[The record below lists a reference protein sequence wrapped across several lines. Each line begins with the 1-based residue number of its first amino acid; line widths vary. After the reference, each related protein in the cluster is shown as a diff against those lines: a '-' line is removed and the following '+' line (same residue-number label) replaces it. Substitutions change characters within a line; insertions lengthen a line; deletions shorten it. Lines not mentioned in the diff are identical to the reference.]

1 MGERDTLHYE
11 TPRLHRLAAATGELE
26 LLDAPAKRLAR
37 AARSAL
43 PAGPVKDV
51 LSGTFLGHPLHPL
64 LTDLPIG
71 SWTSAVMLDWI
82 GGRESRTA
90 ARRLVAAGVVAAL
103 PTAAA
108 GASEWVDTE
117 MSSATVRRTGVVHAS
132 ANLMAL
138 GLFAAS
144 YLARRRGASGRAL
157 ALTGAGALVAGGHLG
172 GHLSFV
178 EGVGVNQTAFEEGPE
193 DWTPTVT
200 EAELADGRP
209 VCARAGDVDVL
220 IVRDADGVH
229 ALDNRC
235 THRGGPLHEGEVADG
250 CVTCPWH
257 GSRFRLADGSVERGP
272 ASSPQPL
279 YETRVSDGRVEV
291 RRAGRAAA

>member
-1 MGERDTLHYE
+1 MGQTDGLHYE
-11 TPRLHRLAAATGELE
+11 KPRPHRLAAATGEIE
-26 LLDAPAKRLAR
+26 ALDAPAKRLAG
-37 AARSAL
+37 AVRSAL
-43 PAGPVKDV
+43 PGGPVKDV

-71 SWTSAVMLDWI
+71 SWTSALMLDWV
-82 GGRESRTA
+82 GGPESRTG
-90 ARRLVAAGVVAAL
+90 ARRLVAAGILAAL

-108 GASEWVDTE
+108 GFSEWADTE
-117 MSSATVRRTGVVHAS
+117 VSSATVRRMGVVHAT
-132 ANLMAL
+132 ANVAAL
-138 GLFAAS
+138 GFFTAS
-144 YLARRRGASGRAL
+144 YLARRRGRGGRVL

-178 EGVGVNQTAFEEGPE
+178 EGVGVNQTAFEQGPT

-200 EAELADGRP
+200 EAELSEGRP
-209 VCARAGDVDVL
+209 LSARAGDVDVL
-220 IVRDADGVH
+220 IVRERDAIR
-229 ALDNRC
+229 ALDDRC

-272 ASSPQPL
+272 ASSPQPV
-279 YETRVSDGRVEV
+279 YETRVTDGRVEV
-291 RRAGRAAA
+291 RRAGGA

>member
-1 MGERDTLHYE
+1 MGQTDGLHYE
-11 TPRLHRLAAATGELE
+11 KPRPHRLAAATGEIE
-26 LLDAPAKRLAR
+26 ALDAPARRLAG
-37 AARSAL
+37 AVRSAL
-43 PAGPVKDV
+43 PGGPVKDV

-71 SWTSAVMLDWI
+71 SWTSALMLDWV
-82 GGRESRTA
+82 GGPESRTG
-90 ARRLVAAGVVAAL
+90 ARRLVAAGILAAL

-108 GASEWVDTE
+108 GFSEWADTE
-117 MSSATVRRTGVVHAS
+117 VSSATVRRMGVVHAT
-132 ANLMAL
+132 ANVAAL
-138 GLFAAS
+138 GFFTAS
-144 YLARRRGASGRAL
+144 YLARRRGRGGRVL

-178 EGVGVNQTAFEEGPE
+178 EGVGVNQTAFEQGPT

-200 EAELADGRP
+200 EAELSEGRP
-209 VCARAGDVDVL
+209 LSARAGDVDVL
-220 IVRDADGVH
+220 IVRERDAIR
-229 ALDNRC
+229 ALDDRC

-272 ASSPQPL
+272 ASSPQPV
-279 YETRVSDGRVEV
+279 YETRVTDGRVEV
-291 RRAGRAAA
+291 RRAGGA

>member
-1 MGERDTLHYE
+1 MGQTGGLHYDK
-11 TPRLHRLAAATGELE
+11 PRTHRLAAATGELE
-26 LLDAPAKRLAR
+26 ALDAPAKKLAK
-37 AARSAL
+37 AVRSAL

-71 SWTSAVMLDWI
+71 SWTSALMLDWI
-82 GGRESRTA
+82 GGPESRTA
-90 ARRLVAAGVVAAL
+90 ARRLTAAGILAAL

-108 GASEWVDTE
+108 GYSDWADTE
-117 MSSATVRRTGVVHAS
+117 VSSPTVRRTGLVHAA
-132 ANLMAL
+132 ANVTAL
-138 GLFAAS
+138 GFFTAS
-144 YLARRRGASGRAL
+144 YLARRRGDGGRGL
-157 ALTGAGALVAGGHLG
+157 ALTGLGALVAGGHLG
-172 GHLSFV
+172 GHLAYV
-178 EGVGVNQTAFEEGPE
+178 EGVGVNQTAFEEAPE

-200 EAELADGRP
+200 EEELSEGRLL
-209 VCARAGDVDVL
+209 CARAGDVNLL
-220 IVRDADGVH
+220 IVRDGDGIH
-229 ALDNRC
+229 ALDDRC

-279 YETRVSDGRVEV
+279 YETRVTDGRVEV
-291 RRAGRAAA
+291 RRAGRA

>member
-1 MGERDTLHYE
+1 MGQTGEPHYE
-11 TPRLHRLAAATGELE
+11 KPRLHRLAAATGELE
-26 LLDAPAKRLAR
+26 ALDAPAKRLAKVV
-37 AARSAL
+37 RSAL
-43 PAGPVKDV
+43 PGGPVKDV

-71 SWTSAVMLDWI
+71 SWTSALMLDWV
-82 GGRESRTA
+82 GGPESRTG
-90 ARRLVAAGVVAAL
+90 ARRLIAAGILAAL

-108 GASEWVDTE
+108 GYSDWADTE
-117 MSSATVRRTGVVHAS
+117 VSSPAVRRTGMVHAA
-132 ANLMAL
+132 ANVTAL
-138 GLFAAS
+138 GFFTAS
-144 YLARRRGASGRAL
+144 YLARRRGRGGRGL

-172 GHLSFV
+172 GHLAYV
-178 EGVGVNQTAFEEGPE
+178 EGVGVNQTAFEEGPG

-200 EAELADGRP
+200 EEELSEGP
-209 VCARAGDVDVL
+209 LCARAGDVDVL
-220 IVRDADGVH
+220 IVRDGDGIR

-235 THRGGPLHEGEVADG
+235 THRGGPLHDGEVTDG

-279 YETRVSDGRVEV
+279 YETRVTDGRIEV
-291 RRAGRAAA
+291 RRAGAA